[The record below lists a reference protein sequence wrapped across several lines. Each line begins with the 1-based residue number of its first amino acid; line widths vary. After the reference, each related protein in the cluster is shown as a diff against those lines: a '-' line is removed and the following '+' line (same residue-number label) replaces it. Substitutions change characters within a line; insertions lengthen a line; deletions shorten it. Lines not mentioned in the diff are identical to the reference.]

1 MPTPVR
7 LKAPFF
13 YQSHYH
19 IVFKSIDG
27 LLLFNKSSDYTL
39 FLQRFSNFLLPFI
52 DIWAFILLQN
62 HVHLIIHVK
71 TEKNIREYLAEL
83 PVPLQT
89 KAMKKLMTS
98 DKNSILIDELIE
110 RQFNSFMV
118 SYVNSI
124 NNQTGKQGGFFQKP
138 FKRILIADES
148 HLQQAIIYVHAN
160 AQKHGLTKDFRSS
173 LHSSYNSIIEQSSS
187 FIDTSAVL
195 TFFKGKEAFVE
206 QHRMQVEQFYSNNWP
221 SSKIEV

>member
-1 MPTPVR
+1 MPTPVA

-27 LLLFNKSSDYTL
+27 LLLLNKPSDYNL
-39 FLQRFSNFLLPFI
+39 FLQRFLNFLQPFL

-71 TEKNIREYLAEL
+71 TEKNIKEYLAKL

-89 KAMKKLMTS
+89 KAMQKLMVS
-98 DKNSILIDELIE
+98 DKHAALIDELIE

-160 AQKHGLTKDFRSS
+160 AQKHGLVKDFRSFQ
-173 LHSSYNSIIEQSSS
+173 HCSYNSIISGNSA
-187 FIDTSAVL
+187 FVDTSAVL
-195 TFFKGKEAFVE
+195 SFFKGKEAFIE
-206 QHRMQVEQFYSNNWP
+206 QHRLQVEQFYSNNWP

>member
-1 MPTPVR
+1 M
-7 LKAPFF
+7 
-13 YQSHYH
+13 
-19 IVFKSIDG
+19 
-27 LLLFNKSSDYTL
+27 LLFNKASDYDL

-89 KAMKKLMTS
+89 KAMQKLMTS

-173 LHSSYNSIIEQSSS
+173 LHSSYISIIEQNSA
-187 FIDTSAVL
+187 FIDTNAVL

>member
-1 MPTPVR
+1 MPTPVA

-27 LLLFNKSSDYTL
+27 LLLFNKSSDYNL
-39 FLQRFSNFLLPFI
+39 FLQRFLNFLQPFI

-71 TEKNIREYLAEL
+71 TEKNIKEYLGKL

-89 KAMKKLMTS
+89 KVMQKLMVS
-98 DKNSILIDELIE
+98 DKHAALIDELIE

-118 SYVNSI
+118 SYVNST

-160 AQKHGLTKDFRSS
+160 AQKHGLAKDFRSFQ
-173 LHSSYNSIIEQSSS
+173 HCSYYSIISGNSA
-187 FIDTSAVL
+187 FVDTSAVL
-195 TFFKGKEAFVE
+195 TFFKGKEAFIE
-206 QHRMQVEQFYSNNWP
+206 QHRLQVEQFYSNNWP